1 MKAFFS
7 ALVLAALAFSPLAT
21 AAPAALVARGRVSYL
36 RPTSGSATSGNA
48 GNVDGGSVANL
59 ATGESLVFNIGKNRA
74 GDGGR
79 SITGDAI
86 GGNGFFG
93 GSATSGNSG
102 NAYGG
107 DVVNAATGESAV
119 INAGSNR
126 AGNGGTSRS
135 GDAIGGN
142 SVTKRSSKV
151 DALRYRYKSFVPPPP
166 TSGSAT
172 SGSSGDANGGTVANI
187 ATGESTIRNN
197 GLNIAGDGGRSI
209 SGDAIGGNGVGGG
222 SAKSGNAGN
231 ANGGDVIN
239 EATGESRIINNGSNR
254 AGDGGV
260 SRSGDAIG
268 GNSS

>member
-1 MKAFFS
+1 MKATFS
-7 ALVLAALAFSPLAT
+7 ALVFAALACSPLLVS
-21 AAPAALVARGRVSYL
+21 AAPGKVSYL
-36 RPTSGSATSGNA
+36 RPTSGSATTGNA

-59 ATGESLVFNIGKNRA
+59 ASGESFVLNFGKNRA

-86 GGNGFFG
+86 GGNGLLG

-107 DVVNAATGESAV
+107 DVINEATGESAV

-142 SVTKRSSKV
+142 SVTKRSSKI
-151 DALRYRYKSFVPPPP
+151 DALRTKYQSYTPP

-172 SGSSGDANGGTVANI
+172 SGNAGNANGGSVANI
-187 ATGESTIRNN
+187 ATGESTVRNE
-197 GLNIAGDGGRSI
+197 GDDCDESENIAGDGGRSI
-209 SGDAIGGNGVGGG
+209 TGDAIGGNGIGGG
-222 SAKSGNAGN
+222 NAKSGNSGN

-239 EATGESRIINNGSNR
+239 EATGESKVVNSGTNR
-254 AGDGGV
+254 AGNGGT